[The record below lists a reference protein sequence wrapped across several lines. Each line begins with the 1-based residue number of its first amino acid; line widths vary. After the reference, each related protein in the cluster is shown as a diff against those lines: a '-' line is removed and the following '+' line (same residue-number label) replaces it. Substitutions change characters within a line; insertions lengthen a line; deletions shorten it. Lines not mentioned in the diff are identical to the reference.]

1 MSSVTFLLAIL
12 AALNVAVA
20 LNLAPKFTADMN
32 QHTIVENTPVGTVI
46 YTLKGEDPEDS
57 AVRFGLQGTDKF
69 SVDPVT
75 GDVTVVKD
83 IDREEDVKGLE
94 KMLKTYLVFK
104 TLKLFTKIG
113 DPNAIT
119 TFNGTVALTREW

>member
-94 KMLKTYLVFK
+94 INENVSQVWF
-104 TLKLFTKIG
+104 
-113 DPNAIT
+113 
-119 TFNGTVALTREW
+119 